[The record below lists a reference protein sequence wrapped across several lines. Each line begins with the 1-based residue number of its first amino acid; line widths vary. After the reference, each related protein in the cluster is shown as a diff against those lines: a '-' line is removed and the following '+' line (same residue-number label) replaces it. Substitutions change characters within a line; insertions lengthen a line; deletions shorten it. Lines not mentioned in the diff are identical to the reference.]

1 MAAMARVDG
10 NGKKVLKKMD
20 PIGLWHPP
28 INLNK

>member
-1 MAAMARVDG
+1 MAAMVRVDG
-10 NGKKVLKKMD
+10 NGKKDLKKMD